1 MQHVYIYIHYNDTAL
16 WKWFVIHSRRD
27 AASATNSQ
35 CFRTPMFSPAIGS
48 SLYIHDDLAWLSGPN
63 GPIATVAVSV
73 GERSTRGETNGAPRS
88 V

>member
-1 MQHVYIYIHYNDTAL
+1 ML
-16 WKWFVIHSRRD
+16 S
-27 AASATNSQ
+27 NS
-35 CFRTPMFSPAIGS
+35 MFSPAIGS
-48 SLYIHDDLAWLSGPN
+48 SLYIHDDLAWLSGQD